1 MTHTKERDADE
12 KEDYDD
18 DDDGDDDDG
27 DDEDDDAMLSA
38 HSSWRQ
44 FWPAG
49 HNIPCLLPNSDIN
62 NDDDHTDYD
71 DDHIDYDDD
80 DHIDY
85 DDDGSSDNGDANGD
99 EGDKNSGDD
108 IAWDEENNARR
119 DGWRSTDVSGQTGR
133 GRTAQY
139 LRRWE
144 PCHMQRRGGAPGVPS
159 LALSRDIGEKENKW
173 WREVLHGEYRPI
185 LIFCDY
191 ECVSV
196 FLCVCMCMYVC

>member
-12 KEDYDD
+12 KDDYDE
-18 DDDGDDDDG
+18 DDGDDDDG
-27 DDEDDDAMLSA
+27 DDEDDDAMLLA

-49 HNIPCLLPNSDIN
+49 HNIPCLLPNSDLN
-62 NDDDHTDYD
+62 ND

-80 DHIDY
+80 D
-85 DDDGSSDNGDANGD
+85 SSDIGDANGD
-99 EGDKNSGDD
+99 EGDKNSGDE

-139 LRRWE
+139 LQRWE
-144 PCHMQRRGGAPGVPS
+144 PCHSG
-159 LALSRDIGEKENKW
+159 
-173 WREVLHGEYRPI
+173 RE
-185 LIFCDY
+185 
-191 ECVSV
+191 
-196 FLCVCMCMYVC
+196 

>member
-27 DDEDDDAMLSA
+27 DDEDDEDDDAMLSA

-49 HNIPCLLPNSDIN
+49 HNIPCLLPNSDNN
-62 NDDDHTDYD
+62 NDDDRIGYDDYDHIDQDDDDHIDYDVDDHTDYD
-71 DDHIDYDDD
+71 DDD
-80 DHIDY
+80 
-85 DDDGSSDNGDANGD
+85 SSDIGDANGD
-99 EGDKNSGDD
+99 EGDKNSGDE
-108 IAWDEENNARR
+108 IAWDWDEENNARR

-139 LRRWE
+139 LQRWE
-144 PCHMQRRGGAPGVPS
+144 PCHIQLERRSPQVYLPWPWAVI
-159 LALSRDIGEKENKW
+159 SR
-173 WREVLHGEYRPI
+173 
-185 LIFCDY
+185 
-191 ECVSV
+191 
-196 FLCVCMCMYVC
+196 